1 MQKVPKNTKNLF
13 KDDTMKEILFLE
25 MHECT
30 VMMAPI
36 RTVKSWLSFLL
47 KNLSC
52 STVPGK
58 EVFSKYIDNKVKIF
72 HFLKIIAIFSKP
84 QAAKNVL

>member
-1 MQKVPKNTKNLF
+1 MQKVPKNATTKNF
-13 KDDTMKEILFLE
+13 EGGRSKENAVLLE

-30 VMMAPI
+30 VMMARI

-58 EVFSKYIDNKVKIF
+58 EVFSKYI
-72 HFLKIIAIFSKP
+72 
-84 QAAKNVL
+84 Q